1 MPQGGF
7 SRDFHSAAMLKAAA
21 QKERDR
27 KEREKIGNLV
37 IGEISERLDNEVA
50 RVEEEMIQKN
60 EESFI
65 ILANSIKA
73 RDRMLKFLAWAL
85 SASLA
90 ANALMLGMLT

>member
-90 ANALMLGMLT
+90 ANALMLGMLS